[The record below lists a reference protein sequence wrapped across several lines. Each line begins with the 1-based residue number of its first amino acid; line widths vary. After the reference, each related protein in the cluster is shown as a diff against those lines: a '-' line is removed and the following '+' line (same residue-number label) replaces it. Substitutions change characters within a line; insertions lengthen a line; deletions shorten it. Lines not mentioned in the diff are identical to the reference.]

1 MKQYK
6 ISEKANKLISEN
18 EVLYYFSDDD
28 TVSLILCSKDGGE
41 ILIRNWTE
49 PNVLKFE
56 GYYWLLFF
64 LSGVYLFNLQR
75 GLIRHSFMEVN
86 EYYRRRTDQDLK
98 KNKDLFLSI

>member
-1 MKQYK
+1 MVQYK

-56 GYYWLLFF
+56 GYYSVYSTSSKKTKKHYNWWKKSHKEFTKDKDFF
-64 LSGVYLFNLQR
+64 WRSGPYN
-75 GLIRHSFMEVN
+75 N
-86 EYYRRRTDQDLK
+86 ERYG
-98 KNKDLFLSI
+98 NII